1 MSSEELGGCQ
11 RKIEAAEEEIRDGE
25 IDDEYCRR
33 VTNLT
38 NQSHINIS
46 NKVATT
52 FHKIL
57 SIAVTPFPYS
67 FNTLVHC

>member
-38 NQSHINIS
+38 NQSHVNIS

-57 SIAVTPFPYS
+57 
-67 FNTLVHC
+67 